1 MSFMSRRFY
10 RSPRLTDR
18 RLWAGLFAL
27 LLLPAGI
34 LRAQDAEL
42 SRGREHLLR
51 GRYAEAV
58 AELEPLRDASPA
70 ACLLLIRAHEESGR
84 RTAAQ
89 RELQSALEK
98 HPASPAVLAAAAEA
112 DYSQGNYPSGDKRLA
127 AALEREPLLPHAL
140 RLDANRL
147 ERLGDFPAA
156 TRRRLQA
163 WGVAQREREKLSPD
177 DLLQIARALG
187 DYARRSQSP
196 EFYQRLVKE
205 LYPAILAREPNA
217 WPAHA
222 DLARLF
228 LEKYNEAD
236 AAEALQAGLA
246 INPRAADLHAL
257 EAEIALSR
265 YDLPRAEKA
274 LERARKHNP
283 TDPAAQIS
291 AADLLIADVRPS
303 EALPELEAALRD
315 YPVQPALLG
324 RKLACLALV
333 HGVTPAAPSPAMAEL
348 LSAWK
353 PQASH
358 AGELEFHAGQACER
372 MRHFP
377 LAAAFYRQALAHWP
391 DYIYTRGE
399 LGLVLM
405 RLGDEAAAAP
415 LLKEAF
421 ALDPFHVRVSNTLQV
436 LELLQG
442 YAVLETEH
450 FVLKFDRGRDE
461 LLARC
466 MAREL
471 ETSIWPEVTRE
482 LAFEPPQKTLIE
494 IFSRGKN
501 TGGHGWFSARMVG
514 LPFIGTVGACAG
526 QMVAIV
532 SPQELPKGFD
542 WGRVLRHEF
551 THVVNLQQTD
561 FRTPH
566 WLTEGIAVRLENTP
580 RPPEWN
586 LLLRKRLEADQ
597 LFTLKDITW
606 GFVRPSSHED
616 WTLAYCQAELYVEF
630 LAQHAGAKGVAELL
644 SAFRERAD
652 VATAIQ
658 RAAGMPLEEFERGYR
673 DFLHQTVEQARP
685 PVRLHELPAAELAR
699 RLAENAADADLLA
712 AQARAAFEQGKNAS
726 ARKLALE
733 VFAHAEHHPAASYV
747 LARLQLLAGDQ
758 ASAVE
763 LLAAAHDAGKADAD
777 SLALAAEL
785 ALQAGDSSA
794 AEKLLLRG
802 ETAFPRWAPWRKQL
816 ARVYLQKNAAEPLQK
831 TLEILAAD
839 DPDNILLRKK
849 LAQLYLAAGDFPRAL
864 VAAREAIRLNV
875 SDPLAQAQ
883 LGLAHSGLG
892 QHEFA
897 AESLLA
903 ALDLGEENEAWRIA
917 LVRACLAAGKL
928 KQAQTA
934 AEPLRRV
941 APADDQQKAEL
952 EQLLRQLDTATAPAP
967 EKSKPKP

>member
-1 MSFMSRRFY
+1 MHYLTLQFY
-10 RSPRLTDR
+10 RSSRLTDR
-18 RLWAGLFAL
+18 RLRSILFAL
-27 LLLPAGI
+27 LLLPFG
-34 LRAQDAEL
+34 LLSAQEAEL

-58 AELEPLRDASPA
+58 ALLEPLRDDSPA
-70 ACLLLIRAHEESGR
+70 ACLLLVRAHEEIGR
-84 RTAAQ
+84 RAAAQ
-89 RELQSALEK
+89 RERQSALEK
-98 HPASPAVLAAAAEA
+98 HPSSAALLAAAAEA
-112 DYSQGNYPSGDKRLA
+112 DYSQGDYPRGDKRLA
-127 AALEREPLLPHAL
+127 AALEREPLHPHSL

-147 ERLGDFPAA
+147 ERLGDLAA
-156 TRRRLQA
+156 AARRRLQA
-163 WGVAQREREKLSPD
+163 WGVAQRDREKLAPD

-187 DYARRSQSP
+187 DYARRSKSP
-196 EFYQRLVKE
+196 EFFQRLVKD
-205 LYPAILAREPNA
+205 LYPALLAREPNA
-217 WPAHA
+217 WSAHA
-222 DLARLF
+222 DLARLY

-265 YDLPRAEKA
+265 FDLPRAEKA
-274 LERARKHNP
+274 IERARKLNP
-283 TDPAAQIS
+283 GDLAAQIS

-303 EALPELEAALRD
+303 ETLPALDAALRD
-315 YPVQPALLG
+315 FPTHPALLG

-333 HGVTPAAPSPAMAEL
+333 QGATPTAPSPAMAEL
-348 LSAWK
+348 ISAWK
-353 PQASH
+353 PHAAH
-358 AGELEFHAGQACER
+358 AGELEFHAAQACER
-372 MRHFP
+372 LRHFP
-377 LAAAFYRQALAHWP
+377 LAADFYRQSLAHWP
-391 DYIYTRGE
+391 DFIYTRGE

-405 RLGDEAAAAP
+405 RLGDETAAAP
-415 LLKEAF
+415 LLQEAF

-436 LELLQG
+436 LEVLQG

-466 MAREL
+466 LAREL

-482 LAFEPPQKTLIE
+482 LGFEPPQKTLIE
-494 IFSRGKN
+494 IFSRAKN

-526 QMVAIV
+526 KMVAIV

-586 LLLRKRLEADQ
+586 LILRKRQEADK
-597 LFTLKDITW
+597 LFTLRDITW

-630 LAQHAGAKGVAELL
+630 LAQQRGAKCIAELL
-644 SAFRERAD
+644 AAFRDRAD

-658 RAAGMPLEEFERGYR
+658 RASGMPLEAFERGYR
-673 DFLHQTVEQARP
+673 DFVDQVVEQSRP
-685 PVRLHELPAAELAR
+685 PTRLHELPAAELAR
-699 RLAENAADADLLA
+699 RLAENGADADLLA
-712 AQARAAFEQGKNAS
+712 AQARAAFEQGKNAT

-763 LLAAAHDAGKADAD
+763 LLAATHDAGKANAD
-777 SLALAAEL
+777 SLALAADL
-785 ALQAGDSSA
+785 ALQAGDISA
-794 AEKLLLRG
+794 AEKLLLHG
-802 ETAFPRWAPWRKQL
+802 EQAFPRWAPWRKQL
-816 ARVYLQKNAAEPLQK
+816 ARVYLQKNAAEPLQR
-831 TLEILAAD
+831 TLEILATD

-849 LAQLYLAAGDFPRAL
+849 LAQIYLAAGDFPHAL

-883 LGLAHSGLG
+883 LGLAHSGLS

-897 AESLLA
+897 AESLQA
-903 ALDLGEENEAWRIA
+903 ALDLGAENTTWRLA
-917 LVRACLAAGKL
+917 LVRAWLATGKVAQA
-928 KQAQTA
+928 KQA
-934 AEPLRRV
+934 AEPLRR
-941 APADDQQKAEL
+941 AEPDDDQQKTEI
-952 EQLLRQLDTATAPAP
+952 EQLLRQLNPAKSP
-967 EKSKPKP
+967 ALEKTSPQP